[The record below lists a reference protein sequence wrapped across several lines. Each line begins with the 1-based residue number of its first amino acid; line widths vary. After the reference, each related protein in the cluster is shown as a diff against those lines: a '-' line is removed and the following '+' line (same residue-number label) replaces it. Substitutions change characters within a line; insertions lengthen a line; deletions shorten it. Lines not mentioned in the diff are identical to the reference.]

1 MNLTTQTQRQLAAVE
16 AQGDT
21 CLRSLISFA
30 ECLNRAHFDFWNK
43 PDDELQPFLQAL
55 LDDGNLQTL
64 FADHEYYA
72 TTTNAILTRY
82 GSAPICNTGA
92 LREFTIVD
100 GMIVLSQPV
109 VVEPEP
115 TPEPEIVVEPELI
128 PDVQELTQEEL
139 MDLLPQIVE
148 PVIEE

>member
-1 MNLTTQTQRQLAAVE
+1 MNLTTKTQRQLAAVE

-21 CLRSLISFA
+21 CIRSLISFA

-55 LDDGNLQTL
+55 LDDGNLETL

-92 LREFTIVD
+92 LRAFTIED
-100 GMIVLSQPV
+100 GIIVITPPEV
-109 VVEPEP
+109 FVPNPEPNPEPEP
-115 TPEPEIVVEPELI
+115 EPEPEPPL
-128 PDVQELTQEEL
+128 PDVT
-139 MDLLPQIVE
+139 E
-148 PVIEE
+148 PTS